1 MLEGKQQK
9 KWEPKQLK
17 GAFTIEAV
25 YLIPMILG
33 IIVIILFTFFYL
45 YDSALIEGAAYRAA
59 LRGARMYDKSS
70 AEVQAEVQKIAD
82 ELVTDSLIACEV
94 KSHVDVSMTKVT
106 VTYEIEVDSPVS
118 DFLSYVITDYSF
130 QRKVSK
136 TSYRASGVDL
146 IQIYQ
151 AVEHTKQKF
160 GE

>member
-1 MLEGKQQK
+1 MLEEKGK

-82 ELVTDSLIACEV
+82 ELVADSLIACEV
-94 KSHVDVSMTKVT
+94 KSHVDVSMAKVT

-118 DFLSYVITDYSF
+118 NFLSYVITDYSF

-151 AVEHTKQKF
+151 AVEHTKQKLD
-160 GE
+160 E